1 MVFLNFCIF
10 SASVIQHGNICQCL
24 DIKIKCD
31 HLGQHFFTNTK
42 KNLQVRVVRI
52 WNLINWF
59 IPTTIPDFFVPIP
72 YPDQYFHQLLSSCSM
87 SRVRKFYI
95 FLLLVGLLY
104 MIVKLFFNIKITLC
118 HLQSKVGVSLLN
130 LSVFYDQPHV

>member
-1 MVFLNFCIF
+1 
-10 SASVIQHGNICQCL
+10 
-24 DIKIKCD
+24 
-31 HLGQHFFTNTK
+31 
-42 KNLQVRVVRI
+42 
-52 WNLINWF
+52 
-59 IPTTIPDFFVPIP
+59 
-72 YPDQYFHQLLSSCSM
+72 M

-118 HLQSKVGVSLLN
+118 YLQSKVGVSLLN